1 MKKII
6 SSIYTKKTAL
16 AGLLILGTPLL
27 SFAQENPVSKNVASG
42 SEEGL
47 LIGLALFLAGGLI
60 FATLGLLLSVIAL
73 KRVLAGRPLVAP
85 AVGLEASGEEA
96 EEGSFWE
103 KLKYKLTDAV
113 PVEQEEKVMTDHEYD
128 GIRELDNSLPPW
140 WKAMFYAT
148 IVFSVIYLAA
158 FHLFGWGQLQEQE
171 YETELAEA
179 KLEIEAYMAAKG
191 GALNEDNV
199 EVLTDEALLA
209 EGKSIFAAN
218 CAACHGAELQG
229 TVGPNLADSY
239 WIHGGSVGDIFKTIR
254 DGVPS
259 KGMISWKAQL
269 SPEQIQQVSSYIISM
284 EGSNPPNAKEPQG
297 ELFER

>member
-1 MKKII
+1 M
-6 SSIYTKKTAL
+6 
-16 AGLLILGTPLL
+16 AGLLVMGTPLHT
-27 SFAQENPVSKNVASG
+27 FAQDNSLSKSVTSG

-47 LIGLALFLAGGLI
+47 LIGLALFLAAGLI
-60 FATLGLLLSVIAL
+60 IATIGLLLAVIAL
-73 KRVLAGRPLVAP
+73 KRVLAGKALVAP
-85 AVGLEASGEEA
+85 AVGLEAGTEQA
-96 EEGSFWE
+96 EEVSFWE

-113 PVEQEEKVMTDHEYD
+113 PVDQEEKVMTDHEYD

-148 IVFSVIYLAA
+148 IVFSVVYLAA
-158 FHLFGWGQLQEQE
+158 YHLFGWGQLQEEE

-297 ELFER
+297 ELFERK